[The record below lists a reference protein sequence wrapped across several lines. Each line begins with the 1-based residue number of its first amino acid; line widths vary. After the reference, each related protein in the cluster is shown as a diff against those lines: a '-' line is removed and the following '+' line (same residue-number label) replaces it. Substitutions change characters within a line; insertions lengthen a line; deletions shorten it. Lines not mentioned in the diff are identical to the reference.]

1 MKNWSKG
8 DRVSQPTYGA
18 GTLVEVNEH
27 HTVIDFDEGGR
38 KTFATRLVA
47 LQASSEPAPHKAADA
62 QARGQEEE
70 SEAEK

>member
-38 KTFATRLVA
+38 KVFATRLVA
-47 LQASSEPAPHKAADA
+47 LQASTEPAPHKSATRKRAVKKKKADT
-62 QARGQEEE
+62 
-70 SEAEK
+70 EK